1 MFKLTPE
8 LEKQIKD
15 SGKPIIKMTLEEF
28 TSNAKVLDL
37 QEVEKLKKDY
47 LKKVN
52 RLG

>member
-15 SGKPIIKMTLEEF
+15 SGKPIIKITLEEF

-37 QEVEKLKKDY
+37 QEVEKLKKNY

>member
-28 TSNAKVLDL
+28 TSNAKVMDP
-37 QEVEKLKKDY
+37 QEVEELKKR
-47 LKKVN
+47 LIKKK
-52 RLG
+52 